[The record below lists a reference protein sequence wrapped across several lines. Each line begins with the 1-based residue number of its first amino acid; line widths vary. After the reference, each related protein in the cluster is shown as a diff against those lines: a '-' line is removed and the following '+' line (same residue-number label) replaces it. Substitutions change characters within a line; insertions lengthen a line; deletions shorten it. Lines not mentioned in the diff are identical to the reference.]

1 MKMLLNVDNGVNI
14 ARYTLKRGISTN
26 SITRVD
32 LGLIGNDG
40 DEHFLANMH
49 TVQCMFRELVG
60 RFWDDRTLA
69 YWNSNPENPP
79 MPVAKI
85 RFNPTLENVAKA
97 IFRRMKPFIDARF
110 KNADLAYVMVF
121 TPMGKVKYYDEE
133 MLINQELVSF

>member
-14 ARYTLKRGISTN
+14 ARYTLKRGIILTN

-85 RFNPTLENVAKA
+85 RFNPTLEKCNK
-97 IFRRMKPFIDARF
+97 
-110 KNADLAYVMVF
+110 
-121 TPMGKVKYYDEE
+121 
-133 MLINQELVSF
+133 MLFSVE